1 MSKKKEVVNGS
12 SGASDFTARL
22 AALKGGSAGLDVDA
36 IDATL
41 LWLATTALARRRA
54 SITLGVTKDGGS
66 WVCQLWDGSYPVK
79 DYFRDTGELNRHLA
93 ALVRADAGNN
103 VSPEVEEILQLWG
116 W

>member
-1 MSKKKEVVNGS
+1 MPTKKAKENEHAGS
-12 SGASDFTARL
+12 SDFANRL
-22 AALKGGSAGLDVDA
+22 AALKGGSTGLD
-36 IDATL
+36 IDALDATV

-54 SITLGVTKDGGS
+54 SISLGVTKDGGS

-93 ALVRADAGNN
+93 ALVRADAGTN
-103 VSPEVEEILQLWG
+103 VSPEVEQILQAYG